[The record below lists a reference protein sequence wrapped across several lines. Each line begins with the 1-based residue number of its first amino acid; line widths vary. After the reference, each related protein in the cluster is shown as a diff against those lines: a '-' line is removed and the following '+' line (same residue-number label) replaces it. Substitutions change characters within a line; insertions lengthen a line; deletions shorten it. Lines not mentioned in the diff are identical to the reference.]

1 MEPDQNTK
9 LDSLRSADPPINS
22 GICGAIFSKTTCDD
36 FLVAIASCFFNNKLD
51 IVLSNIVSSQ
61 KIHEIFG
68 GVVPELASRDH
79 LIKII
84 PLIKLTLEEAKLE
97 FNDLDGIAY
106 TAGPGLRGP
115 LLIGA
120 SMAKS
125 LAFSLKI
132 PSIGIHHM
140 EAHLLI
146 NLLEDPAPKFPFL
159 TLLISGGHCLLI
171 NAKELGSYDIVGQT
185 IDDAVGEAFDKVSKL
200 LELGYPGG
208 PLIEKLAKSGD
219 SSAFSFPRPMTNKD
233 NLDFSFSGLKTAVF
247 YALKDTKVI
256 NKQIKA
262 NIAAS
267 FQDAVADTLLIKSKK
282 ALEET
287 KQNELVIGGG
297 VAANKYI
304 RKKLVEGLEGN
315 KIYFPPLERCTDN
328 GAMVAFAGS
337 FYLGN
342 NNQNKNDQV
351 RPKWPLSEL

>member
-1 MEPDQNTK
+1 MNILGIETSCDETGIAIYNTEK
-9 LDSLRSADPPINS
+9 QSIISEQL
-22 GICGAIFSKTTCDD
+22 FSQ
-36 FLVAIASCFFNNKLD
+36 ASK
-51 IVLSNIVSSQ
+51 
-61 KIHEIFG
+61 HAEYG

-132 PSIGIHHM
+132 PSIAIHHM

-337 FYLGN
+337 FYLSN
-342 NNQNKNDQV
+342 NNQAKNDLV

>member
-1 MEPDQNTK
+1 MNILGIETSCDETGIAIYNTEK
-9 LDSLRSADPPINS
+9 QSIISEQL
-22 GICGAIFSKTTCDD
+22 FSQ
-36 FLVAIASCFFNNKLD
+36 ASK
-51 IVLSNIVSSQ
+51 
-61 KIHEIFG
+61 HAEYG

-84 PLIKLTLEEAKLE
+84 PLIKLTLEEVELE
-97 FNDLDGIAY
+97 FSDLDGIAY

-171 NAKELGSYDIVGQT
+171 NAKEMGSYEIVGQT

-208 PLIEKLAKSGD
+208 PLIEKLAESGD

-247 YALKDTKVI
+247 YTLKDTKFI

-267 FQDAVADTLLIKSKK
+267 FQDAVADTLLIKSRK

-297 VAANKYI
+297 VASNKYI
-304 RKKLVEGLEGN
+304 RKKLVEGLKDN
-315 KIYFPPLERCTDN
+315 KIYFPPLERCTDT

-337 FYLGN
+337 FYLSN
-342 NNQNKNDQV
+342 NNHAKNDLV

>member
-1 MEPDQNTK
+1 MNILGIETSCDETGIAIYNTEK
-9 LDSLRSADPPINS
+9 QSIISEQL
-22 GICGAIFSKTTCDD
+22 FSQ
-36 FLVAIASCFFNNKLD
+36 ASK
-51 IVLSNIVSSQ
+51 
-61 KIHEIFG
+61 HAEYG

-97 FNDLDGIAY
+97 FHDLDGIAY

-297 VAANKYI
+297 VASNKYI
-304 RKKLVEGLEGN
+304 RKKLVEGLKDN

-337 FYLGN
+337 FYLSN
-342 NNQNKNDQV
+342 NNHTENDLV

>member
-1 MEPDQNTK
+1 MNILGIETSCDETGIAIYNTEEQSIISEQ
-9 LDSLRSADPPINS
+9 LYSQA
-22 GICGAIFSKTTCDD
+22 SKH
-36 FLVAIASCFFNNKLD
+36 A
-51 IVLSNIVSSQ
+51 
-61 KIHEIFG
+61 EYG

-84 PLIKLTLEEAKLE
+84 PLIRLTLDEAKLGL
-97 FNDLDGIAY
+97 NDLNAIAY

-115 LLIGA
+115 LLIG
-120 SMAKS
+120 SSTAKS
-125 LAFSLKI
+125 LAFSLQI

-146 NLLEDPAPKFPFL
+146 NLLENPAPRFPFL

-171 NAKELGSYDIVGQT
+171 NAKELGSYEIIGQT

-200 LELGYPGG
+200 LDLGYPGG
-208 PLIEKLAKSGD
+208 PLIEKLAESGD
-219 SSAFSFPRPMTNKD
+219 PYAYSFPRPMTNKD
-233 NLDFSFSGLKTAVF
+233 NLDFSFSGLKTAV
-247 YALKDTKVI
+247 YYSIKDTKDISREV
-256 NKQIKA
+256 KA

-267 FQDAVADTLLIKSKK
+267 FQDAVADTLLIKTKK

-287 KQNELVIGGG
+287 NQNELVIGGG

-304 RKKLVEGLEGN
+304 RNKLVEGL
-315 KIYFPPLERCTDN
+315 KDSTIYFPPLERCTDN

-337 FYLGN
+337 FYLRN
-342 NNQNKNDQV
+342 NNQSQNDQI

>member
-1 MEPDQNTK
+1 MNILGIETSCDETGIAIYNTEK
-9 LDSLRSADPPINS
+9 QSIISEQL
-22 GICGAIFSKTTCDD
+22 FSQ
-36 FLVAIASCFFNNKLD
+36 ASK
-51 IVLSNIVSSQ
+51 
-61 KIHEIFG
+61 HAEYG

-97 FNDLDGIAY
+97 FSDLDGIAY

-120 SMAKS
+120 SIAKS

-171 NAKELGSYDIVGQT
+171 NAKELGSYEIVGQT

-208 PLIEKLAKSGD
+208 PLIEKLAQSGD
-219 SSAFSFPRPMTNKD
+219 TSAFSFPRPMINKD

-247 YALKDTKVI
+247 YTLKDTKVI

-297 VAANKYI
+297 VASNKYI
-304 RKKLVEGLEGN
+304 RKKLVEGLKDN

-337 FYLGN
+337 FYLSN
-342 NNQNKNDQV
+342 NNQAKNDLV

>member
-1 MEPDQNTK
+1 MNILGIETSCDETGIAIYNTEK
-9 LDSLRSADPPINS
+9 QSIISEQL
-22 GICGAIFSKTTCDD
+22 FSQ
-36 FLVAIASCFFNNKLD
+36 ASK
-51 IVLSNIVSSQ
+51 
-61 KIHEIFG
+61 HAEYG

-84 PLIKLTLEEAKLE
+84 PLIRLALDEAKLGS
-97 FNDLDGIAY
+97 NDLDAIAY

-120 SMAKS
+120 STAKS
-125 LAFSLKI
+125 LAFSLNI

-171 NAKELGSYDIVGQT
+171 NAKELGSYEIIGQT

-200 LELGYPGG
+200 LDLGYPGG
-208 PLIEKLAKSGD
+208 PLIEKLAESGD
-219 SSAFSFPRPMTNKD
+219 PYAYSFPRPMTNKD
-233 NLDFSFSGLKTAVF
+233 NLDFSFSGLKTAV
-247 YALKDTKVI
+247 YYSIKDTKDISRVV
-256 NKQIKA
+256 KA

-267 FQDAVADTLLIKSKK
+267 FQDAVADTLLIKTKK

-287 KQNELVIGGG
+287 NQNELVIGGG

-304 RKKLVEGLEGN
+304 RNKLVEGL
-315 KIYFPPLERCTDN
+315 KDSTIYFPPLERCTDN

-337 FYLGN
+337 FYLRN
-342 NNQNKNDQV
+342 NNQSQNNQV

>member
-1 MEPDQNTK
+1 MNILGIETSCDETGIAIYNTEK
-9 LDSLRSADPPINS
+9 QSIISEQL
-22 GICGAIFSKTTCDD
+22 FSQ
-36 FLVAIASCFFNNKLD
+36 ASK
-51 IVLSNIVSSQ
+51 
-61 KIHEIFG
+61 HAEYG

-84 PLIKLTLEEAKLE
+84 PLIKLTLEEARLE
-97 FNDLDGIAY
+97 FSDLDGIAY

-171 NAKELGSYDIVGQT
+171 NAKELGSYEIVGQT

-208 PLIEKLAKSGD
+208 PLIEKLAQSGD
-219 SSAFSFPRPMTNKD
+219 SSAFSFPRPMINKD

-247 YALKDTKVI
+247 YTLKDTKVI

-297 VAANKYI
+297 VASNKYI
-304 RKKLVEGLEGN
+304 RKKLVEGLKDN

-337 FYLGN
+337 FYLSN
-342 NNQNKNDQV
+342 NNQAKNDLV

>member
-1 MEPDQNTK
+1 MNI
-9 LDSLRSADPPINS
+9 L
-22 GICGAIFSKTTCDD
+22 GIETSCDETGIAIYSTEMQAIISEQLFSQ
-36 FLVAIASCFFNNKLD
+36 ASK
-51 IVLSNIVSSQ
+51 
-61 KIHEIFG
+61 HAEYG

-84 PLIKLTLEEAKLE
+84 PLIKLTLEEAKLD
-97 FNDLDGIAY
+97 FDDLNGIAY

-120 SMAKS
+120 SMAKA

-146 NLLEDPAPKFPFL
+146 NLLENPAPKFPFL

-171 NAKELGSYDIVGQT
+171 NAKDLGSYEIVGQT

-208 PLIEKLAKSGD
+208 PLIEKLAESGD
-219 SSAFSFPRPMTNKD
+219 SDAFNFPRPMANKD

-247 YALKDTKVI
+247 YALKEIDDLNQETKG
-256 NKQIKA
+256 

-267 FQDAVADTLLIKSKK
+267 FQEAVAEILLIKSKK
-282 ALEET
+282 ALEKT
-287 KQNELVIGGG
+287 NQNELVIGGG
-297 VAANKYI
+297 VASNKYI
-304 RKKLVEGLEGN
+304 RNRLIEGLKGS

-337 FYLGN
+337 FYLNGN
-342 NNQNKNDQV
+342 NQDKNDLV
-351 RPKWPLSEL
+351 RPKWPLSELNNG

>member
-1 MEPDQNTK
+1 MNILGIETSCDETGIAIYNTEK
-9 LDSLRSADPPINS
+9 QSIISEQL
-22 GICGAIFSKTTCDD
+22 FSQ
-36 FLVAIASCFFNNKLD
+36 ASK
-51 IVLSNIVSSQ
+51 
-61 KIHEIFG
+61 HAEYG

-84 PLIKLTLEEAKLE
+84 PLIKLTLEEARLK
-97 FNDLDGIAY
+97 FSDLDGVAY

-115 LLIGA
+115 LLMGA

-171 NAKELGSYDIVGQT
+171 NAKELGSYEIVGQT

-208 PLIEKLAKSGD
+208 PLIEKLAQSGD
-219 SSAFSFPRPMTNKD
+219 SSSFSFPRPMTNKD

-247 YALKDTKVI
+247 YALKDTKVVDES
-256 NKQIKA
+256 IKA

-267 FQDAVADTLLIKSKK
+267 FQEAVADTLLIKSKK
-282 ALEET
+282 ALEQT
-287 KQNELVIGGG
+287 SQNELVIGGG
-297 VAANKYI
+297 VASNKYI
-304 RKKLVEGLEGN
+304 RNKLVEGLKGN
-315 KIYFPPLERCTDN
+315 KVYFPPLERCTDN
-328 GAMVAFAGS
+328 GAMIAFAGS
-337 FYLGN
+337 FYLSN
-342 NNQNKNDQV
+342 NNQAKNELI

>member
-1 MEPDQNTK
+1 MC
-9 LDSLRSADPPINS
+9 I
-22 GICGAIFSKTTCDD
+22 
-36 FLVAIASCFFNNKLD
+36 
-51 IVLSNIVSSQ
+51 
-61 KIHEIFG
+61 
-68 GVVPELASRDH
+68 RD
-79 LIKII
+79 
-84 PLIKLTLEEAKLE
+84 
-97 FNDLDGIAY
+97 
-106 TAGPGLRGP
+106 R
-115 LLIGA
+115 
-120 SMAKS
+120 
-125 LAFSLKI
+125 
-132 PSIGIHHM
+132 
-140 EAHLLI
+140 
-146 NLLEDPAPKFPFL
+146 
-159 TLLISGGHCLLI
+159 LISGGHCLLI

-297 VAANKYI
+297 VASNKYI
-304 RKKLVEGLEGN
+304 RKKLVEGLEDN

-337 FYLGN
+337 FYLSN
-342 NNQNKNDQV
+342 NNHTENDLV

>member
-1 MEPDQNTK
+1 MNILGIETSCDETGIAIYNTEK
-9 LDSLRSADPPINS
+9 QSIISEQL
-22 GICGAIFSKTTCDD
+22 FSQ
-36 FLVAIASCFFNNKLD
+36 ASK
-51 IVLSNIVSSQ
+51 
-61 KIHEIFG
+61 HAEYG

-84 PLIKLTLEEAKLE
+84 PLIRLTLEEARLE
-97 FNDLDGIAY
+97 FSDLNGVAY

-125 LAFSLKI
+125 LAFSLNI

-171 NAKELGSYDIVGQT
+171 HAKKLGSYEIVGQT

-208 PLIEKLAKSGD
+208 PLIEKLAQSGD
-219 SSAFSFPRPMTNKD
+219 SSAFSFPRPMTNKE

-247 YALKDTKVI
+247 YTLKDTKVI

-282 ALEET
+282 ALKET

-297 VAANKYI
+297 VASNKYI
-304 RKKLVEGLEGN
+304 RKKLVEGLKDN

-337 FYLGN
+337 FYLSN
-342 NNQNKNDQV
+342 NNQAKNDLV

>member
-1 MEPDQNTK
+1 MNILGIETSCDETGIAIYNTEK
-9 LDSLRSADPPINS
+9 QSIISEQL
-22 GICGAIFSKTTCDD
+22 FSQ
-36 FLVAIASCFFNNKLD
+36 ASK
-51 IVLSNIVSSQ
+51 
-61 KIHEIFG
+61 HAEYG

-84 PLIKLTLEEAKLE
+84 PLIKLTLDEAKLE
-97 FNDLDGIAY
+97 FKDLDGIAY

-132 PSIGIHHM
+132 PSIAIHHM

-297 VAANKYI
+297 VASNKYI

-337 FYLGN
+337 FYLSN
-342 NNQNKNDQV
+342 NNHAKNDLV

>member
-1 MEPDQNTK
+1 MNILGIETSCDETGIAIYNTEK
-9 LDSLRSADPPINS
+9 QSIISEQL
-22 GICGAIFSKTTCDD
+22 FSQ
-36 FLVAIASCFFNNKLD
+36 ASK
-51 IVLSNIVSSQ
+51 
-61 KIHEIFG
+61 HAEYG

-97 FNDLDGIAY
+97 FSDLDGIAY

-120 SMAKS
+120 SIAKS

-171 NAKELGSYDIVGQT
+171 NAKELGSYEIVGQT

-208 PLIEKLAKSGD
+208 PLIEKLAQSGD
-219 SSAFSFPRPMTNKD
+219 SSAFSFPRPMINKD

-247 YALKDTKVI
+247 YTLKDTKVI

-287 KQNELVIGGG
+287 KQNYDGG
-297 VAANKYI
+297 K
-304 RKKLVEGLEGN
+304 
-315 KIYFPPLERCTDN
+315 
-328 GAMVAFAGS
+328 
-337 FYLGN
+337 
-342 NNQNKNDQV
+342 
-351 RPKWPLSEL
+351 

>member
-1 MEPDQNTK
+1 MNILGIETSCDETGIAIYNTEK
-9 LDSLRSADPPINS
+9 QSIISEQL
-22 GICGAIFSKTTCDD
+22 FSQ
-36 FLVAIASCFFNNKLD
+36 ASK
-51 IVLSNIVSSQ
+51 
-61 KIHEIFG
+61 HAEYG

-84 PLIKLTLEEAKLE
+84 PLIKLTLEEVELE
-97 FNDLDGIAY
+97 FSDLDGIAY

-171 NAKELGSYDIVGQT
+171 NAKEMGSYEIVGQT

-208 PLIEKLAKSGD
+208 PLIEKLAESGD

-247 YALKDTKVI
+247 YTLKDTKFI

-267 FQDAVADTLLIKSKK
+267 FQDAVADTLLIKSRK

-297 VAANKYI
+297 VASNKYI
-304 RKKLVEGLEGN
+304 RKKLVEGLKDN

-337 FYLGN
+337 FYLSN
-342 NNQNKNDQV
+342 NNHAKNDLV

>member
-1 MEPDQNTK
+1 MNILGIETSCDETGIAIYNTEK
-9 LDSLRSADPPINS
+9 QSIISEQL
-22 GICGAIFSKTTCDD
+22 FSQ
-36 FLVAIASCFFNNKLD
+36 ASK
-51 IVLSNIVSSQ
+51 
-61 KIHEIFG
+61 HAEYG

-79 LIKII
+79 LIKIT

-120 SMAKS
+120 SIAKS

-171 NAKELGSYDIVGQT
+171 NAKELGSYEIVGQT

-208 PLIEKLAKSGD
+208 PLIEKLAQSGD
-219 SSAFSFPRPMTNKD
+219 SSAFSFPRPMINKD

-247 YALKDTKVI
+247 YTLKDTKVI

-297 VAANKYI
+297 VASNKYI
-304 RKKLVEGLEGN
+304 RKKLVEGLKDN

-337 FYLGN
+337 FYLSN
-342 NNQNKNDQV
+342 NNHAKNELV

>member
-1 MEPDQNTK
+1 MNILGIETSCDETGIAIYNTEK
-9 LDSLRSADPPINS
+9 QSIISEQL
-22 GICGAIFSKTTCDD
+22 FSQ
-36 FLVAIASCFFNNKLD
+36 ASK
-51 IVLSNIVSSQ
+51 
-61 KIHEIFG
+61 HAEYG

-84 PLIKLTLEEAKLE
+84 PLIRLTLEEARLE
-97 FNDLDGIAY
+97 FSDLNGVAY

-125 LAFSLKI
+125 LAFSLNI

-171 NAKELGSYDIVGQT
+171 HAKKLGSYEIVGQT

-208 PLIEKLAKSGD
+208 PLIEKLAQSGD
-219 SSAFSFPRPMTNKD
+219 SSAFSFPRPMINKD

-247 YALKDTKVI
+247 YTLKDTKVI

-282 ALEET
+282 ALKET

-297 VAANKYI
+297 VASNKYI
-304 RKKLVEGLEGN
+304 RKKLVEGLKDN

-337 FYLGN
+337 FYLSN
-342 NNQNKNDQV
+342 NNQAKNDLV

>member
-1 MEPDQNTK
+1 MNILGIETSCDETGIAIYNTEK
-9 LDSLRSADPPINS
+9 QSIISEQL
-22 GICGAIFSKTTCDD
+22 FSQ
-36 FLVAIASCFFNNKLD
+36 ASK
-51 IVLSNIVSSQ
+51 
-61 KIHEIFG
+61 HAEYG

-97 FNDLDGIAY
+97 FSDLNAIAY

-120 SMAKS
+120 SIAKS

-171 NAKELGSYDIVGQT
+171 NAKELGSYEIVGQT

-208 PLIEKLAKSGD
+208 PLIEKLAQSGD
-219 SSAFSFPRPMTNKD
+219 SSAFSFPRPMINKD

-247 YALKDTKVI
+247 YTLKDTKVI

-297 VAANKYI
+297 VASNKYI
-304 RKKLVEGLEGN
+304 RKKLVEGLKDN

-337 FYLGN
+337 FYLSN
-342 NNQNKNDQV
+342 NNQAKNDLV